1 MCQQCC
7 SKKGG
12 YCAVS
17 PHKLNKRSISKI
29 DKKMLLF
36 ALENSGL
43 VEIDYKAAH
52 DDSPVKR
59 SVLLIKGSLSKDRFN
74 GICQKDQIQKTY
86 FVDMIYGISLSNPA
100 LATHHIFVP
109 AKIEKFLQKS
119 CRRKNPAKKLQ
130 EF

>member
-7 SKKGG
+7 KKGG

-36 ALENSGL
+36 ALEISGL

-59 SVLLIKGSLSKDRFN
+59 SDLLIKGSLSKDRFN

-100 LATHHIFVP
+100 LAN
-109 AKIEKFLQKS
+109 KFQQHL
-119 CRRKNPAKKLQ
+119 NFLDD
-130 EF
+130 